1 MFDLQIKYRND
12 NTAKGKNIDGY
23 YIDFIESDSK
33 NIVITFENANE
44 PNKLRP
50 ERDRLPWGGDFLR
63 AKGYNVLGIKP
74 IEVDWYRKKSIHNFF
89 RSEEFRNFIAR
100 FDQVIFYGSSMG
112 GYAALTFSQSVPG
125 SSVIAFNPQSSLD
138 PKITPWDTRHPQGS
152 KQDWSGDFSDARDCA
167 KSAQKIYIAYDP
179 FDKIDNLHVSRLH
192 QENIVPLK
200 FFCVGHVVAE
210 WMRQARILEEFT
222 TSSLNQTATSQ
233 SFFDLAKKRKTI
245 PRYYFE
251 MANLRNHSNISDMCL
266 KKILFL
272 NKEEYISPN
281 DLSKLVRKCK
291 NITFLKEKETIKQI
305 SKMNDELVF
314 SISKSVSDMGQ
325 YRDALEICQS
335 VESTRPIGY
344 KLYFNMAES
353 AHRAGLLPDAFFYA
367 KKSISLNEKSSNSFR
382 VMTRI
387 LRSSGLYSEAIR
399 YSIMGLKLE
408 KNSFLGWLDLGE
420 IYQECGKDKDA
431 LFCFTK
437 ALKLSP
443 DDKNVQNKIGNILD
457 NDLSY
462 FIS

>member
-1 MFDLQIKYRND
+1 
-12 NTAKGKNIDGY
+12 
-23 YIDFIESDSK
+23 
-33 NIVITFENANE
+33 
-44 PNKLRP
+44 
-50 ERDRLPWGGDFLR
+50 
-63 AKGYNVLGIKP
+63 
-74 IEVDWYRKKSIHNFF
+74 
-89 RSEEFRNFIAR
+89 
-100 FDQVIFYGSSMG
+100 
-112 GYAALTFSQSVPG
+112 
-125 SSVIAFNPQSSLD
+125 
-138 PKITPWDTRHPQGS
+138 
-152 KQDWSGDFSDARDCA
+152 
-167 KSAQKIYIAYDP
+167 
-179 FDKIDNLHVSRLH
+179 
-192 QENIVPLK
+192 
-200 FFCVGHVVAE
+200 
-210 WMRQARILEEFT
+210 
-222 TSSLNQTATSQ
+222 
-233 SFFDLAKKRKTI
+233 
-245 PRYYFE
+245 
-251 MANLRNHSNISDMCL
+251 
-266 KKILFL
+266 
-272 NKEEYISPN
+272 
-281 DLSKLVRKCK
+281 
-291 NITFLKEKETIKQI
+291 
-305 SKMNDELVF
+305 MNDELVF

-367 KKSISLNEKSSNSFR
+367 KKSISLNENSSNSFR